1 LAIVIDRTTQGI
13 LEVARGVLAE
23 LDLDQVLDRVLESA
37 QELTEAR
44 YAALGVLNESRTELG
59 SFLTRGI
66 DEAAHT
72 AIGALPRG
80 RGVLGAL
87 ISDPAP
93 PAFSVRYRFP
103 YGVPSTRIGTPRN
116 ACIGGCPAGKP

>member
-1 LAIVIDRTTQGI
+1 MGSAWHNSRGLGAAEAVLIDRTTQGI
-13 LEVARGVLAE
+13 LDVARSVLAD

-44 YAALGVLNESRTELG
+44 YAALGVLNESRTELS

-66 DEAAHT
+66 DESAHA

-87 ISDPAP
+87 ISE
-93 PAFSVRYRFP
+93 
-103 YGVPSTRIGTPRN
+103 
-116 ACIGGCPAGKP
+116 

>member
-1 LAIVIDRTTQGI
+1 MSVGPKRGGRAAPREAVLIDRTTQGI
-13 LEVARGVLAE
+13 LEVARSVLAD

-44 YAALGVLNESRTELG
+44 YAALGVLNDSRTELA
-59 SFLTRGI
+59 SFLTRGV
-66 DEAAHT
+66 DDAAHA
-72 AIGALPRG
+72 AIGVLPRG

-93 PAFSVRYRFP
+93 LRLSDVGEHPHSYGFP
-103 YGVPSTRIGTPRN
+103 
-116 ACIGGCPAGKP
+116 